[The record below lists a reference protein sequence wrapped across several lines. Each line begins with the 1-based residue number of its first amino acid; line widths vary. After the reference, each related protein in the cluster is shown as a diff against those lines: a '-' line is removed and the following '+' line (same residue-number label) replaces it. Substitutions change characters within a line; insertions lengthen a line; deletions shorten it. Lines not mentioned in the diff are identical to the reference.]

1 MVPPDQTDIEVPY
14 VLPNGR
20 VVEKYIGPDEC
31 PPRLFLFTHSWSA
44 AGEYPSDEMI
54 REERRALRRYLQ
66 RRAEVDRER
75 ARAAIGREAAAAT
88 EAAA

>member
-1 MVPPDQTDIEVPY
+1 MVTPHQTDIEVPY

-20 VVEKYIGPDEC
+20 VVEKFIGPDEC
-31 PPRLFLFTHSWSA
+31 PPRLFLFTHDWAA
-44 AGEYPSDEMI
+44 AGEYPDDEMI

-75 ARAAIGREAAAAT
+75 ARAAIARKDAEAAA
-88 EAAA
+88 